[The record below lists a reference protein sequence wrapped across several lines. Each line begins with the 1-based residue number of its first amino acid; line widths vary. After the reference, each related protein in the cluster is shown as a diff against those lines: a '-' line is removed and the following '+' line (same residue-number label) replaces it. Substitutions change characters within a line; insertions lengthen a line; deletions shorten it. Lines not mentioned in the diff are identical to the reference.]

1 MSISDAN
8 KNKLN
13 RESPACRDAA
23 LGTEIQNLGN
33 RVAAVQV
40 HSVATDATG
49 LVADFNALIDK
60 LKAAGLMAS
69 S

>member
-8 KNKLN
+8 KAKLN
-13 RESPACRDAA
+13 RESPACRDAQ

-33 RVAAVQV
+33 RVSTVQA
-40 HSVATDATG
+40 HSVAVDAAG